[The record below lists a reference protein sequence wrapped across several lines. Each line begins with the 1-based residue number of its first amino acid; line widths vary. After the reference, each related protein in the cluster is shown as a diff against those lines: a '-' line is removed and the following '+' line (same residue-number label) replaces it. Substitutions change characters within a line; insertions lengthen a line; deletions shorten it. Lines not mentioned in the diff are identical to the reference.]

1 MAIDDQALKDALR
14 AIEAGEIPEDL
25 DLPDPEDYDDM
36 GGIKS
41 LDRDAPSIKMASE
54 PGDDEAVIEIG
65 QMLEAYE
72 DAVKN
77 GYEGDIKEFSE
88 YYFGQMKMDQD
99 RKMASEPSEDE
110 LQLELGT
117 VYEEFLDAVKEGFQG
132 SFDDYAKQY
141 FTRKKAMQDR
151 QMAMNG
157 GRMKYNDGT
166 GKDEIPK
173 ALSRME
179 KDYPDAMKKKYNF
192 MDLIDTKAEDEYYKT
207 KEELLDR
214 KYNAKNY
221 PPSQRNMSMEELKKM
236 LKKAEE
242 DKVKRAK
249 GGIAGVL

>member
-1 MAIDDQALKDALR
+1 MAIDDQAYKDALK
-14 AIEAGEIPEDL
+14 AIEAGDIPEDL

-99 RKMASEPSEDE
+99 R
-110 LQLELGT
+110 
-117 VYEEFLDAVKEGFQG
+117 
-132 SFDDYAKQY
+132 
-141 FTRKKAMQDR
+141 

-157 GRMKYNDGT
+157 GRMKYGEGT
-166 GKDEIPK
+166 PDKRGNPAVMTEIENMREFK
-173 ALSRME
+173 RMN
-179 KDYPDAMKKKYNF
+179 PDV
-192 MDLIDTKAEDEYYKT
+192 EDVTDYKT
-207 KEELLDR
+207 KYLKLKAQDEEIKRMLD
-214 KYNAKNY
+214 KAK
-221 PPSQRNMSMEELKKM
+221 K
-236 LKKAEE
+236 
-242 DKVKRAK
+242 DKEKRAK

>member
-1 MAIDDQALKDALR
+1 MAIDDQAYKDALK
-14 AIEAGEIPEDL
+14 AIEAGDIPEDL

-99 RKMASEPSEDE
+99 R
-110 LQLELGT
+110 
-117 VYEEFLDAVKEGFQG
+117 
-132 SFDDYAKQY
+132 
-141 FTRKKAMQDR
+141 
-151 QMAMNG
+151 QMVMNG

-236 LKKAEE
+236 LDKAKK
-242 DKVKRAK
+242 DKEKRAK

>member
-25 DLPDPEDYDDM
+25 DLPDPEEYDDM

-41 LDRDAPSIKMASE
+41 LDRNAPSI
-54 PGDDEAVIEIG
+54 
-65 QMLEAYE
+65 
-72 DAVKN
+72 
-77 GYEGDIKEFSE
+77 
-88 YYFGQMKMDQD
+88 
-99 RKMASEPSEDE
+99 KMASEPSEDE

-132 SFDDYAKQY
+132 SFDDYARQY

-157 GRMKYNDGT
+157 GRMQYGDGT
-166 GKDEIPK
+166 DLRNKMSKLMFK
-173 ALSRME
+173 AANGTITDKEMIELRNMESAGMSSRANNAYGGRMQYG
-179 KDYPDAMKKKYNF
+179 DGTDKKKYNF

-236 LKKAEE
+236 FKKAEE

>member
-14 AIEAGEIPEDL
+14 AIESGDIPEDL
-25 DLPDPEDYDDM
+25 DLPDPEEYDDM

-41 LDRDAPSIKMASE
+41 LDMGAPSIKMASE
-54 PGDDEAVIEIG
+54 P
-65 QMLEAYE
+65 
-72 DAVKN
+72 
-77 GYEGDIKEFSE
+77 
-88 YYFGQMKMDQD
+88 
-99 RKMASEPSEDE
+99 SEDE
-110 LQLELGT
+110 IQLELGT

-132 SFDDYAKQY
+132 SFDDYARQY

-192 MDLIDTKAEDEYYKT
+192 MDLVDTKAEDEYYKT

-236 LKKAEE
+236 LDKAKK
-242 DKVKRAK
+242 DKEKRAK

>member
-14 AIEAGEIPEDL
+14 AIEAGETPEDL
-25 DLPDPEDYDDM
+25 DLPDPEEYDDM

-65 QMLEAYE
+65 QMLEAYQ

-88 YYFGQMKMDQD
+88 YYFGQMKMD
-99 RKMASEPSEDE
+99 
-110 LQLELGT
+110 
-117 VYEEFLDAVKEGFQG
+117 
-132 SFDDYAKQY
+132 
-141 FTRKKAMQDR
+141 QDR

-192 MDLIDTKAEDEYYKT
+192 MDLINKEAEDEYYKT

>member
-1 MAIDDQALKDALR
+1 MAIDDQAYKDALK
-14 AIEAGEIPEDL
+14 AIEAGDIPEDL

-41 LDRDAPSIKMASE
+41 LDMGAPSIKMASE
-54 PGDDEAVIEIG
+54 P
-65 QMLEAYE
+65 
-72 DAVKN
+72 
-77 GYEGDIKEFSE
+77 
-88 YYFGQMKMDQD
+88 
-99 RKMASEPSEDE
+99 SEDE
-110 LQLELGT
+110 IQLELGT

-132 SFDDYAKQY
+132 SFDDYARQY

-236 LKKAEE
+236 LDKAKK
-242 DKVKRAK
+242 DKEKKAK

>member
-14 AIEAGEIPEDL
+14 AIEAGETPEDL
-25 DLPDPEDYDDM
+25 DLPDPEEYDDM

-41 LDRDAPSIKMASE
+41 LDRGAPSIK
-54 PGDDEAVIEIG
+54 
-65 QMLEAYE
+65 L
-72 DAVKN
+72 
-77 GYEGDIKEFSE
+77 
-88 YYFGQMKMDQD
+88 
-99 RKMASEPSEDE
+99 ASEPSEDE
-110 LQLELGT
+110 IQLELGT
-117 VYEEFLDAVKEGFQG
+117 VYEEFLDAVKNGFKG
-132 SFDDYAKQY
+132 SFDDYARQY

-157 GRMKYNDGT
+157 GRMKYGMGT
-166 GKDEIPK
+166 PESSEIEALLKSLKSKADPFIKEAVTLEALGKKFKGEDKIPER
-173 ALSRME
+173 LSRME
-179 KDYPDAMKKKYNF
+179 KDYPDAIKKKYNF
-192 MDLIDTKAEDEYYKT
+192 MDLVDTKAEDEYYKI

-214 KYNAKNY
+214 KYNPENY

>member
-1 MAIDDQALKDALR
+1 MAIDDQAYKDALK
-14 AIEAGEIPEDL
+14 AIEAGDIPEDL
-25 DLPDPEDYDDM
+25 DLPDPEEYDDM

-41 LDRDAPSIKMASE
+41 LDRGAPSI
-54 PGDDEAVIEIG
+54 
-65 QMLEAYE
+65 
-72 DAVKN
+72 
-77 GYEGDIKEFSE
+77 
-88 YYFGQMKMDQD
+88 
-99 RKMASEPSEDE
+99 KMASEPSEDE

-132 SFDDYAKQY
+132 SFDDYARQY

-157 GRMKYNDGT
+157 GRMQYGDGT
-166 GKDEIPK
+166 DKDEIPER
-173 ALSRME
+173 LSRME

-192 MDLIDTKAEDEYYKT
+192 MDLVDTKAEDEYYKI

-236 LKKAEE
+236 LNKAKK
-242 DKVKRAK
+242 DKEKRAK

>member
-1 MAIDDQALKDALR
+1 MAIDDQAYKDALK
-14 AIEAGEIPEDL
+14 AIEAGDIPEDL

-41 LDRDAPSIKMASE
+41 LDRNAPSIKMASE

-99 RKMASEPSEDE
+99 R
-110 LQLELGT
+110 
-117 VYEEFLDAVKEGFQG
+117 
-132 SFDDYAKQY
+132 
-141 FTRKKAMQDR
+141 

-157 GRMKYNDGT
+157 GRMKYGEGT
-166 GKDEIPK
+166 PDKRGNPAVMTEIENMREFK
-173 ALSRME
+173 RMN
-179 KDYPDAMKKKYNF
+179 PDV
-192 MDLIDTKAEDEYYKT
+192 EDVTDYKT
-207 KEELLDR
+207 KYLKLKAQDEEIKRMLD
-214 KYNAKNY
+214 KAK
-221 PPSQRNMSMEELKKM
+221 K
-236 LKKAEE
+236 
-242 DKVKRAK
+242 DKEKRAK

>member
-1 MAIDDQALKDALR
+1 MAIDDQAYKDALK
-14 AIEAGEIPEDL
+14 AIEAGDIPEDL

-99 RKMASEPSEDE
+99 R
-110 LQLELGT
+110 
-117 VYEEFLDAVKEGFQG
+117 
-132 SFDDYAKQY
+132 
-141 FTRKKAMQDR
+141 

-192 MDLIDTKAEDEYYKT
+192 MDLINKEAEDEYYKT

-236 LKKAEE
+236 LDKAKK
-242 DKVKRAK
+242 DKEKRAK